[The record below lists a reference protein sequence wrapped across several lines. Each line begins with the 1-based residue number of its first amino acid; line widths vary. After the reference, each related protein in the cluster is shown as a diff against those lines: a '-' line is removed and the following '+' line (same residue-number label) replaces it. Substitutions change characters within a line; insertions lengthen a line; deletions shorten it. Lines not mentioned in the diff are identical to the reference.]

1 MVIYNYGHEYSTS
14 DLSELER
21 IMSARHKN
29 GMNEVLLAHDGHEYP
44 LLSILM
50 KDDIAAL
57 HYLVEG
63 DRAGFASIG
72 GRLGLP
78 PKGNTVFGTGH
89 PDENIWVTNRAVVP
103 FTTALEV
110 AKEFFRSEQ
119 LPKSIK
125 WLEL

>member
-1 MVIYNYGHEYSTS
+1 MIIYNYSHEYKTS
-14 DLSELER
+14 DFSELEK

-29 GMNEVLLAHDGHEYP
+29 GMNEVLLAHDGHKFP

-50 KDDIAAL
+50 KDNIAAL
-57 HYLVEG
+57 HYMVEG

-72 GRLGLP
+72 GKLGLP
-78 PKGNTVFGTGH
+78 KGDTVFGTGN
-89 PDENIWVTNRAVVP
+89 PDEKIWITNDAVVP
-103 FTTALEV
+103 FATALTV

>member
-1 MVIYNYGHEYSTS
+1 MIIYNYGHKYNRS

-50 KDDIAAL
+50 KDGIAAL
-57 HYLVEG
+57 HYMVEG

-72 GRLGLP
+72 GKLGLP
-78 PKGNTVFGTGH
+78 PRGDTIFETGD
-89 PDENIWVTNRAVVP
+89 PDQKIGVTNRAVVP